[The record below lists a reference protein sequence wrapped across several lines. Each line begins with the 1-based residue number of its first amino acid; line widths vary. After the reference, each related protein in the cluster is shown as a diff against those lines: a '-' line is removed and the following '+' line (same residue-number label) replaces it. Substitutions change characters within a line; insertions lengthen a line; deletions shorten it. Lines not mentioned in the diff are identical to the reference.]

1 MKMEVFYPRLY
12 IICIFGAI
20 NMMERSIILRV
31 MSMDLNKRIMNR
43 LSLLFFLILFSML
56 LSCTG
61 NKAYDQ
67 QLSKADSIMDIADDS
82 AQIAIK
88 MLDALKP
95 EWSKFTKAQRMR
107 YDLLYHK
114 AMNKAYIDFTSDS
127 TMLEV
132 VDYYEQHGSA
142 NDRMLAYY
150 ILGCVYRDMHEAPMA
165 LEYYNKA
172 TEQADTAAQDCN
184 YATLCRVYSQMGFL
198 FAKQHLPHQ
207 ELASLDKAVKYAYLA
222 KDTLNAIRYYQ
233 NKQAIYASQNKL
245 DSAIIINNQA
255 AKLFKQIGALK
266 EANIAFGCNFE
277 YYLKKK
283 MLKEAEEA
291 FKAYLSTNYHG
302 NDNWKDAYAYILYER
317 GSYYLALGKM
327 DSAYSCL
334 KQSFEQS
341 KSFNNLAVSTKG
353 LAQYYALTNQ
363 PDLATKYAL
372 LSSEYNDSDLIVTKL
387 GQLQQ
392 IQAMYDYNR
401 NKEIANQAQ
410 IKAEQRMDAIY
421 TIAIC
426 AILMCSVSFSVYR
439 KRLKLRNKRIA
450 MTQKMYIDS
459 VQQLN
464 VAQQELAKL
473 HDLNENTITE
483 LVKEK
488 EDTIQKLQSE
498 VRKYEE
504 TNIGRN
510 LLELEKCLKQSAIY
524 KKLVYLENHPQ
535 EKMTKADWENLEETI
550 EEFVYGFADLKQKL
564 NNKEYHICLLVK
576 LHFSPSSIS
585 SFIGTSLS
593 DISNS
598 RKRMLAKICGT
609 SGNGKEFDSYIHHI
623 L

>member
-1 MKMEVFYPRLY
+1 MIKKLNTLFTW
-12 IICIFGAI
+12 
-20 NMMERSIILRV
+20 IL
-31 MSMDLNKRIMNR
+31 LP
-43 LSLLFFLILFSML
+43 ILFV
-56 LSCTG
+56 SCTG
-61 NKAYDQ
+61 NKAYDK
-67 QLSKADSIMDIADDS
+67 LLIKADSIMNIDDDS
-82 AQIAIK
+82 AEVAIR
-88 MLDALKP
+88 MMQSIKP
-95 EWSKFTKAQRMR
+95 ELSQFSKSQKKR
-107 YDLLYHK
+107 YELLYHK

-142 NDRMLAYY
+142 NEKMLAYY

-172 TEQADTAAQDCN
+172 TELADTTAKDCD
-184 YATLCRVYSQMGFL
+184 YATLCRIYSQMGFL

-317 GSYYLALGKM
+317 GSYYLAVGKK

-341 KSFNNLAVSTKG
+341 KSFSNLAASTRG
-353 LAQYYALTNQ
+353 LAQYYAKTSN
-363 PDLATKYAL
+363 PVLAAKYAL
-372 LSSEYNDSDLIVTKL
+372 LSSAYNDSDLIATRQ

-392 IQAMYDYNR
+392 VQAMYNYNR
-401 NKEIANQAQ
+401 NKDIAYKAQ
-410 IKAEQRMDAIY
+410 LKAEQRMSIIY
-421 TIAIC
+421 IVIIC
-426 AILMCSVSFSVYR
+426 AILLFIVSISIYR
-439 KRLKLRNKRIA
+439 KRLRLRNKRIA
-450 MTQKMYIDS
+450 MVQKMYNDS

-464 VAQQELAKL
+464 EAQQELLKL
-473 HDLNENTITE
+473 QDLNENTIAT

-488 EDTIQKLQSE
+488 EETIQKLQME
-498 VRKYEE
+498 VKKYEE
-504 TNIGRN
+504 ANIGHN
-510 LLELEKCLKQSAIY
+510 LLELEKQLKQSPIY
-524 KKLVYLENHPQ
+524 QQLVYLENHPL
-535 EKMTKADWENLEETI
+535 EKMTKNDWSNLEETV
-550 EEFVYGFADLKQKL
+550 EKFVYGFADLKQKL
-564 NNKEYHICLLVK
+564 NTKEYHICLLVK
-576 LHFSPSSIS
+576 LHFSPSTIS
-585 SFIGTSLS
+585 SLIGTSLS

-598 RKRMLAKICGT
+598 RRRMLAKICGN
-609 SGNGKEFDSYIHHI
+609 SGNSKDFDDYIHHI

>member
-1 MKMEVFYPRLY
+1 MIKKLNTLFTW
-12 IICIFGAI
+12 
-20 NMMERSIILRV
+20 IL
-31 MSMDLNKRIMNR
+31 LP
-43 LSLLFFLILFSML
+43 ILFV
-56 LSCTG
+56 SCTG
-61 NKAYDQ
+61 NKAYDK
-67 QLSKADSIMDIADDS
+67 LLIKADSIMNIDDDS
-82 AQIAIK
+82 AEVAIR
-88 MLDALKP
+88 MMQSIKP
-95 EWSKFTKAQRMR
+95 ELSQFSKSQKKR
-107 YDLLYHK
+107 YELLYHK

-142 NDRMLAYY
+142 NEKMLAYY

-172 TEQADTAAQDCN
+172 TELADTTAKDCD
-184 YATLCRVYSQMGFL
+184 YATLCRIYSQMGFL

-302 NDNWKDAYAYILYER
+302 NDNWKDAYAYILYKR
-317 GSYYLALGKM
+317 GSYYLAVGKK
-327 DSAYSCL
+327 DSAYSFL

-341 KSFNNLAVSTKG
+341 KSFSNLAASTRG
-353 LAQYYALTNQ
+353 LAQYYAKTSN
-363 PDLATKYAL
+363 PVLAAKYAL
-372 LSSEYNDSDLIVTKL
+372 LSSAYNDSDLIATRQ

-392 IQAMYDYNR
+392 VQAMYNYNR
-401 NKEIANQAQ
+401 NKDIAYKAQ
-410 IKAEQRMDAIY
+410 LKAEQRMSIIY
-421 TIAIC
+421 IVIIC
-426 AILMCSVSFSVYR
+426 AILLFIVSISIYR
-439 KRLKLRNKRIA
+439 KRLRLRNKRIA
-450 MTQKMYIDS
+450 MVQKMYNDS

-464 VAQQELAKL
+464 EAQQELLKL
-473 HDLNENTITE
+473 QDLNENTIAT

-488 EDTIQKLQSE
+488 EETIQKLQME
-498 VRKYEE
+498 VKKYEE
-504 TNIGRN
+504 ANIGHN
-510 LLELEKCLKQSAIY
+510 LLELEKQLKQSPIY
-524 KKLVYLENHPQ
+524 QQLVYLENHPL
-535 EKMTKADWENLEETI
+535 EKMTKNDWSNLEETV
-550 EEFVYGFADLKQKL
+550 EKFVYGFADLKQKL
-564 NNKEYHICLLVK
+564 NTKEYHICLLVK
-576 LHFSPSSIS
+576 LHFSPSTIS
-585 SFIGTSLS
+585 SLIGTSLS

-598 RKRMLAKICGT
+598 RRRMLAKICGN
-609 SGNGKEFDSYIHHI
+609 SGNGKDFDDYIHHI